1 MIFLLD
7 RFQVA
12 DAVYCYWQQR
22 ESWDI
27 FSAAHTMQEAQFEG
41 NVDLSILE
49 ASLKVTKKL
58 RKMQYQKAK
67 DGDFGQL
74 FCDLRCRGTNNEY

>member
-1 MIFLLD
+1 MPSIATGSNERVGISSVRLIQCKRRSLKG
-7 RFQVA
+7 
-12 DAVYCYWQQR
+12 
-22 ESWDI
+22 
-27 FSAAHTMQEAQFEG
+27 T
-41 NVDLSILE
+41 VDLSILE